1 MGVSRTIR
9 EASSTGETVR
19 DAPGA
24 TDRDTLGASPIGR
37 LLAAPVRPG
46 TVVWLGIRPLR
57 RAPPIACC
65 EVDIGEDGTIS
76 GDHARGGS
84 RGVTLIGET
93 DLDAIASFLG
103 QTSPLAPG
111 RLRRNVVVRGLNLH
125 ALKEG
130 TFRLGTTRLAMTGLC
145 HPCSRMEEEFGPGG
159 YNAVR
164 YHGGITARV
173 VQPGVVRLGDALIRE
188 TDATTPARARSPD
201 LFRTETGS

>member
-1 MGVSRTIR
+1 MQTH
-9 EASSTGETVR
+9 A
-19 DAPGA
+19 DA
-24 TDRDTLGASPIGR
+24 LGASSIGR

-46 TVVWLGIRPLR
+46 TVVWLGIRPIR
-57 RAPPIACC
+57 RAPPIARP
-65 EVDIGEDGTIS
+65 EITVGEDGRIA
-76 GDHARGGS
+76 GDHARGGA

-103 QTSPLAPG
+103 EPTPLDPA

-130 TFRLGTTRLAMTGLC
+130 TFRLGTARLAMTGLC

-159 YNAVR
+159 TNAVR
-164 YHGGITARV
+164 FHGGITARV
-173 VQPGVVRLGDALIRE
+173 LEPGVVRFGDRLIRE
-188 TDATTPARARSPD
+188 TDATTPRPARSPD